1 MKGSTSFLI
10 RNLIVCLRLS
20 ARPVTFFI
28 TDVQI
33 QINYSETVAI
43 SFDHKEATASGA
55 VVLTPLRGCG

>member
-20 ARPVTFFI
+20 ARHVTFLI

-55 VVLTPLRGCG
+55 VV

>member
-1 MKGSTSFLI
+1 MFACGYLH
-10 RNLIVCLRLS
+10 
-20 ARPVTFFI
+20 ARHVTFFI

-43 SFDHKEATASGA
+43 SFDHNEATASGA

>member
-1 MKGSTSFLI
+1 MKAVTELLFYYTTFLY
-10 RNLIVCLRLS
+10 RGC
-20 ARPVTFFI
+20 
-28 TDVQI
+28 QI